1 MAEGRSDVDKRRW
14 ERLPVAIPVF
24 VRGVDAG
31 GKDFLEFTTVLNIS
45 AGGALLATKRY
56 IPKGSNVALEIPSAP
71 LPPLAGPP
79 QFVRKVPARL
89 VRVTHSDRSNLC
101 GLEFTNPLT

>member
-1 MAEGRSDVDKRRW
+1 MAQGGSDLDKRRG

-31 GKDFLEFTTVLNIS
+31 GKDFLEFTTALNIS
-45 AGGALLATKRY
+45 AGGALLAMKQY
-56 IPKGSNVALEIPSAP
+56 IPKDSSVALGIPSAP

-79 QFVRKVPARL
+79 RFVRKVPARL
-89 VRVTHSDRSNLC
+89 VWLIHSDRSNLC
-101 GLEFTNPLT
+101 GLEFPRPLT